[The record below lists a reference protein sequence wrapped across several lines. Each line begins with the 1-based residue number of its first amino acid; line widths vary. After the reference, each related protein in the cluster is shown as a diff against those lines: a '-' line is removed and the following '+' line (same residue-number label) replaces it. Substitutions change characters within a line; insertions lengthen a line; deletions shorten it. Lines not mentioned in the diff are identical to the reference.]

1 MDQPTGDAKNIF
13 DQIVKQTEIST
24 AAREFD
30 NVDHNGDNV
39 PNAAQLAQA
48 AEILSAARELRRIV
62 PNAGQIKQAA
72 EIMAAARELRRILR
86 GVA

>member
-39 PNAAQLAQA
+39 PNASQLSQA
-48 AEILSAARELRRIV
+48 SEIL
-62 PNAGQIKQAA
+62 
-72 EIMAAARELRRILR
+72 AAARDLRRLLR
-86 GVA
+86 S